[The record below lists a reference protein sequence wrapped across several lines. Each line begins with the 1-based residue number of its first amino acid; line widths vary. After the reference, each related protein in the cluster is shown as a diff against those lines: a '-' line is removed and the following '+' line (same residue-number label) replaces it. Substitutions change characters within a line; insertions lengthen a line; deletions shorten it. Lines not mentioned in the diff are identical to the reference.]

1 LYRLRFRA
9 LGNALGMGYNFGGYV
24 MDWQT
29 KVRLIV
35 MKDTYACISEC
46 GAEFHIKLAPNKKAA
61 TALRDYA
68 EEQRARAAC
77 IIANAEIAERA
88 ALVWDQGEA
97 ERIAKIK

>member
-1 LYRLRFRA
+1 
-9 LGNALGMGYNFGGYV
+9 

-29 KVRLIV
+29 SVKIHVR
-35 MKDTYACISEC
+35 KDTYAFITEC
-46 GAEFHIKLAPNKKAA
+46 GVEFGIKLAPNRKIA

-77 IIANAEIAERA
+77 IVAMAEVAERGA
-88 ALVWDQGEA
+88 IVWDQGEA